1 MLMRRILICF
11 LSVLLSVP
19 CFAGTD
25 DPVVMS
31 VNGYDVKKSEFEY
44 FFRKNNN
51 SAPVTSKS
59 VQQYA
64 DLYLN
69 FKLKVQAAI
78 DEGMD
83 KSESFLSEY
92 SMYRNMQAE
101 EYLVDSVFLENV
113 ARASYQQSVD
123 EIGSEG
129 LAYVY
134 LISVRPKDDS
144 REAFNESAEL
154 IDEVYGMLEAGQ
166 DFKAVALKFSQDPS
180 AMDGGELGWI
190 GRGQVPDEFA
200 DVVFSL
206 EKGEYSQPFMCDRT
220 LFIVKVTN
228 KRDLGSYADNRD
240 DIYNWM
246 SGQEEIQSEAKR
258 RKANQ
263 YAERLGWT
271 VRDDAA
277 VAHLDSVLEEV
288 EPDFG
293 NISREYHDGLLL
305 FDISNREIWEKVIT
319 GSDGLENYFN
329 THRKQYK
336 FTEPCFKGMVFFCLN
351 EDVFRKV
358 EAAVQGLEVQEWVD
372 TILSFNRKE
381 LQMRVMRGSSE
392 SGLFK
397 KGQNAYVDKL
407 VFGTGE
413 FEPMKGFPYVN
424 VIGKTLTE
432 PESVQDVAGQ
442 VTEDYQSYL
451 EDQWVKSLRK
461 KYKYKIYK
469 KALKQVKP

>member
-1 MLMRRILICF
+1 MRRILICF

-134 LISVRPKDDS
+134 LIAVRPEDDS
-144 REAFNESAEL
+144 REALQESVEL
-154 IDEVYGMLEAGQ
+154 IEDAYGMIKAGQ
-166 DFKAVALKFSQDPS
+166 DFQAVARKFSQDPS
-180 AMDGGELGWI
+180 AMDGG
-190 GRGQVPDEFA
+190 
-200 DVVFSL
+200 
-206 EKGEYSQPFMCDRT
+206 
-220 LFIVKVTN
+220 
-228 KRDLGSYADNRD
+228 DLG
-240 DIYNWM
+240 
-246 SGQEEIQSEAKR
+246 
-258 RKANQ
+258 
-263 YAERLGWT
+263 
-271 VRDDAA
+271 
-277 VAHLDSVLEEV
+277 
-288 EPDFG
+288 
-293 NISREYHDGLLL
+293 
-305 FDISNREIWEKVIT
+305 
-319 GSDGLENYFN
+319 
-329 THRKQYK
+329 
-336 FTEPCFKGMVFFCLN
+336 
-351 EDVFRKV
+351 
-358 EAAVQGLEVQEWVD
+358 
-372 TILSFNRKE
+372 
-381 LQMRVMRGSSE
+381 
-392 SGLFK
+392 
-397 KGQNAYVDKL
+397 
-407 VFGTGE
+407 
-413 FEPMKGFPYVN
+413 
-424 VIGKTLTE
+424 
-432 PESVQDVAGQ
+432 
-442 VTEDYQSYL
+442 
-451 EDQWVKSLRK
+451 
-461 KYKYKIYK
+461 
-469 KALKQVKP
+469 